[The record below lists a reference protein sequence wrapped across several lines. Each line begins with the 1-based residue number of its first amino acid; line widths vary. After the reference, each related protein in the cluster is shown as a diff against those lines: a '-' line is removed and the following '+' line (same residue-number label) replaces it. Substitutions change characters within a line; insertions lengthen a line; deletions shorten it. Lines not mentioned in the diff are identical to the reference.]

1 MSDAVYPVLMPKAGN
16 DMEEG
21 LLVKWYKAEGDSVE
35 KGDILFE
42 IETEK
47 STIEVEAE
55 HTGVLKRIAVP
66 EGETVAVLVPVAY
79 IVDGDID
86 LDAWLAAQPAPRER
100 QSPDWQQNEGVI
112 EAATSSCK
120 RSDERPSPDW
130 QAGDRVKAS
139 PAARRAAQERGV
151 DLRAVP
157 GSGPEGRVL
166 SSDVATAT
174 PAVAPAP
181 ALVVPDGATLI
192 KMSPMR
198 KTIARNLTQ
207 SVTTAPHFFM
217 KLTVDAVEFE
227 GFCKQQKGACGASVN
242 AVLLAAVAKTMMAF
256 PQFRSQ
262 VHGTDILQ
270 FDSANIGLA
279 VALEDGLRVPVI
291 TGIDKQSL
299 AELAET
305 TRATIQ
311 QARDGKA
318 VNAGLGTFTISNLG
332 MTSIEEFTAI
342 INPPEAAILAV
353 GRIKDDVKIVS
364 GKVKATKTMTVWLS
378 SDHRIIDGMV
388 AAQFLTALQG
398 ELETPVAL

>member
-1 MSDAVYPVLMPKAGN
+1 MTDTAVYPVLMPKAGN

-21 LLVKWYKAEGDSVE
+21 LLVKWFVDEGASVS
-35 KGDILFE
+35 KGDVLFE

-47 STIEVEAE
+47 SSIEVEAE
-55 HTGVLKRIAVP
+55 HAGVLKKITVP
-66 EGETVAVLVPVAY
+66 AGETVSVMTPVAY
-79 IVDGDID
+79 ITNGEVDLG
-86 LDAWLAAQPAPRER
+86 AWLAAQPKEAKPAPASQPQPQQTQAAPAKAWER
-100 QSPDWQQNEGVI
+100 HSPEWQSTD
-112 EAATSSCK
+112 
-120 RSDERPSPDW
+120 RP
-130 QAGDRVKAS
+130 KAS
-139 PAARRAAQERGV
+139 PAARRAAHERGV

-157 GSGPEGRVL
+157 GSGPEGRIL

-174 PAVAPAP
+174 PSAAPAP

-198 KTIARNLTQ
+198 KTIARNLVQ
-207 SVTTAPHFFM
+207 SVTTAPHFYM
-217 KLTVDAVEFE
+217 KLTVDATKFKA
-227 GFCKQQKGACGASVN
+227 FCEEQKAACGASVN

-262 VHGTDILQ
+262 VHGTDVLQ

-291 TGIDKQSL
+291 TGVEKQSL

-318 VNAGLGTFTISNLG
+318 VNAGLATFTISNLG

-353 GRIKDDVKIVS
+353 GRIKDDVKVTD
-364 GKVKATKTMTVWLS
+364 GKVEPTKTMTLWLS
-378 SDHRIIDGMV
+378 SDHRIIDGLV
-388 AAQFLTALQG
+388 AAQFLGALQG
-398 ELETPVAL
+398 ELEQPGAL